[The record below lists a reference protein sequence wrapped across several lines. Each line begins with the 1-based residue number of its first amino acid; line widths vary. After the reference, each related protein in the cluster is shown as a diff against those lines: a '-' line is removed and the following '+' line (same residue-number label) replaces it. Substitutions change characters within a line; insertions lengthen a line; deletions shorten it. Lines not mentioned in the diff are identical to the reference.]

1 MLKHY
6 NESRLLDKSERHGIF
21 AQKFGVQRS
30 KYVDIMRK
38 SEGLDLV

>member
-21 AQKFGVQRS
+21 AQRS

-38 SEGLDLV
+38 SEGLGLV